1 MTSYSV
7 IGRTTNTMMSPMII
21 TALPMQSYV
30 SHEKRVDNFPCS
42 ALGFVTSGAL
52 SLLRSLPAASSA
64 PLAPA
69 PFADDDDAVSVVDD
83 RSGNALGRAA
93 ALVVD
98 VLAMMTRAVEE
109 AR

>member
-1 MTSYSV
+1 
-7 IGRTTNTMMSPMII
+7 MII

-69 PFADDDDAVSVVDD
+69 PFADDDDDAVSVVDD

>member
-1 MTSYSV
+1 
-7 IGRTTNTMMSPMII
+7 
-21 TALPMQSYV
+21 MQSYV

-52 SLLRSLPAASSA
+52 CLLRSLPAASSA

-69 PFADDDDAVSVVDD
+69 PFADDDAVVND

-98 VLAMMTRAVEE
+98 VLAMMTR
-109 AR
+109 R